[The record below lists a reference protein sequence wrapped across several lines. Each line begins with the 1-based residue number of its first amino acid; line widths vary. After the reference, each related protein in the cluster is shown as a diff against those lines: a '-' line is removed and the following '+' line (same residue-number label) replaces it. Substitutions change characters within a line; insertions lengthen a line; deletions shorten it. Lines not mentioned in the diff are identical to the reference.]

1 MTRLLL
7 LLMITMSACSSMQNK
22 QVLSPTLQLQ
32 TSYRV
37 EWIGE
42 RPLMDYSYLNIVLD
56 QDNKAYGLAGCNY
69 WSTNYQLQGNKLT
82 FDSTISVTKKDCAPA
97 LMEQEQRFLNALKTI
112 KSWDFSDIQQLQ
124 LWPENGQPI
133 KLWAEEKQQD
143 KRS

>member
-56 QDNKAYGLAGCNY
+56 RSYLLSINN
-69 WSTNYQLQGNKLT
+69 
-82 FDSTISVTKKDCAPA
+82 APVKGFGGVVEHCIV
-97 LMEQEQRFLNALKTI
+97 L
-112 KSWDFSDIQQLQ
+112 
-124 LWPENGQPI
+124 
-133 KLWAEEKQQD
+133 
-143 KRS
+143 